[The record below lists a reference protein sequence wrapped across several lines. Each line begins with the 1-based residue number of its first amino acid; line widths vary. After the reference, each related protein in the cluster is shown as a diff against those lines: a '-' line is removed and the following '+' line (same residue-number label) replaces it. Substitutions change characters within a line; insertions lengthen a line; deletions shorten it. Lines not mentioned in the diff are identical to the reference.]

1 MYLNGEWHP
10 GINDPTVA
18 GWVIAAEYL
27 VGAAACGMNA
37 AWSVQSA
44 SRRFWITLS
53 SAMLLLGINKQLD
66 FQTFVWLEGRKIA
79 RYQGWYEDRI
89 WAQGALTIAIAL
101 SGIVFL
107 YLLVRL
113 SRYER
118 SEARVT
124 MLGMVLLCVF
134 VLVRSISYH
143 PVDQF
148 FGTVYGGWKLHRI
161 VEMAGVCTVLAS
173 ALLSLARTRIRAR
186 QT

>member
-1 MYLNGEWHP
+1 MYVGGEWHP

-18 GWVIAAEYL
+18 GWVIAAEYAL
-27 VGAAACGMNA
+27 SAAVCGVNA
-37 AWSVQSA
+37 ARAVQA
-44 SRRFWITLS
+44 PSRRFWIALS
-53 SAMLLLGINKQLD
+53 SVMLLLGINKQLD
-66 FQTFVWLEGRKIA
+66 FQTFVWLEGRKLA
-79 RYQGWYEDRI
+79 RFQGWYEDRI

-107 YLLVRL
+107 YLLLRL

-118 SEARVT
+118 IEARVT

-143 PVDQF
+143 PVDIF

-161 VEMAGVCTVLAS
+161 LEMAGVCTVLVS
-173 ALLSLARTRIRAR
+173 ALLSLARSRIGAP
-186 QT
+186 QS

>member
-27 VGAAACGMNA
+27 AGAAACGMNA

-107 YLLVRL
+107 YLLVR
-113 SRYER
+113 RV
-118 SEARVT
+118 EAA
-124 MLGMVLLCVF
+124 
-134 VLVRSISYH
+134 S
-143 PVDQF
+143 
-148 FGTVYGGWKLHRI
+148 HR
-161 VEMAGVCTVLAS
+161 
-173 ALLSLARTRIRAR
+173 
-186 QT
+186 

>member
-1 MYLNGEWHP
+1 MYTNGEWHP
-10 GINDPTVA
+10 GINDPTVF
-18 GWVIAAEYL
+18 GWVIAAEY
-27 VGAAACGMNA
+27 VIGAAVCGINA
-37 AWSVQSA
+37 GQAVHAA

-53 SAMLLLGINKQLD
+53 GVMLLLGINKQLD

-89 WAQGALTIAIAL
+89 WAQGALSIAIAL
-101 SGIVFL
+101 SGIVFI

-118 SEARVT
+118 IEARVT

-143 PVDQF
+143 PVDVF

-161 VEMAGVCTVLAS
+161 IEMAGVCTVLVS
-173 ALLSLARTRIRAR
+173 ALISLARTRFRAPR
-186 QT
+186 T